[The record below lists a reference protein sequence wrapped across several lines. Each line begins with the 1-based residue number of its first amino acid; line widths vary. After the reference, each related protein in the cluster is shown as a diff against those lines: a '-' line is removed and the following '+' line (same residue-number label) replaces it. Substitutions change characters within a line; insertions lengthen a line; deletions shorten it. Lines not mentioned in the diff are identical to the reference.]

1 MLKITIIRNV
11 QGSTPVPAQ
20 ADVQNRIIQILRG
33 MNKTNTQNEP
43 YAVGNVAY
51 KTPDPAAL
59 TTTIT
64 MNLYYNTS
72 LTSFKERQDALQAVF
87 KNQLIRITKLNAVMG
102 NTPVGGSPGSGLYVT
117 PAAWNALTP
126 L

>member
-1 MLKITIIRNV
+1 M
-11 QGSTPVPAQ
+11 
-20 ADVQNRIIQILRG
+20 
-33 MNKTNTQNEP
+33 
-43 YAVGNVAY
+43 
-51 KTPDPAAL
+51 

-72 LTSFKERQDALQAVF
+72 LTSFTERRDALQAVF
-87 KNQLIRITKLNAVMG
+87 RGQLIRITNLIAVISPLPEALG
-102 NTPVGGSPGSGLYVT
+102 PGSGLYVT